1 VENRLANS
9 KFPNEFS
16 SLEIQNIDLVKLIFD
31 FMARETQK
39 KIAEISLK
47 CFTCSTTCVN
57 QEKIYIFGKSSSSW
71 PEIIL
76 QSLDVDLRVVLLYAQ
91 LNE

>member
-1 VENRLANS
+1 MENRLASS

-16 SLEIQNIDLVKLIFD
+16 SHEIQNIDLVKLIFD
-31 FMARETQK
+31 FMARETK
-39 KIAEISLK
+39 KKVVEISLK

-71 PEIIL
+71 SEIIM
-76 QSLDVDLRVVLLYAQ
+76 QSLDVDLRVVLLY
-91 LNE
+91 E